1 MEDTEVRRAEGTM
14 NGAKIGSSARTRAPV
29 PREKTA
35 WAVKSIIAMADYCDA
50 EELAGITVC

>member
-1 MEDTEVRRAEGTM
+1 MEDTEVGRADGTM
-14 NGAKIGSSARTRAPV
+14 NGATIGSSARTRAPV

-35 WAVKSIIAMADYCDA
+35 WAMKSIIAMSDYCDA